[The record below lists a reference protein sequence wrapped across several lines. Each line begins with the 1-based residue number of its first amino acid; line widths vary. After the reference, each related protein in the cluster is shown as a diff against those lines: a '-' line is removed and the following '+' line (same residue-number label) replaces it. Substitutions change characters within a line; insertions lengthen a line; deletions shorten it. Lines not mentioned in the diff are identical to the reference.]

1 MNDLRTWILFLPC
14 YLPTSN
20 FQRVFIWNKWKCP
33 RNTLLILKT
42 SNQPVFMS
50 APKLRR
56 TFINWW
62 SPLPI
67 TSFSIQVI
75 FFFFCLF
82 FKPSLDSENCLFFTC
97 KTNLGYISYHF
108 STEKHYLVWPT
119 WVEQKHCLRMLVGI
133 IFSHLV
139 LLQFTD
145 LSFIQNYKIWYK
157 EIVGMIF
164 FQDFIN

>member
-1 MNDLRTWILFLPC
+1 MSKKHIIDIKNIK
-14 YLPTSN
+14 PTCIYVCSQTEKNFYKLMITPSN
-20 FQRVFIWNKWKCP
+20 YIIFY
-33 RNTLLILKT
+33 T
-42 SNQPVFMS
+42 SD
-50 APKLRR
+50 
-56 TFINWW
+56 
-62 SPLPI
+62 
-67 TSFSIQVI
+67 